1 MRLSDLASGEGVT
14 ARADHTR
21 VHVPRGPA
29 PAALRAAAALVD
41 LALVAMPLV
50 IGALVVHSLRDANG
64 GGTVDRAV
72 FGGFTLAVTAAVFV
86 WNHGFAQGR
95 RGASTG
101 KAWFGLVARRMDG
114 GPLGVRGSLALVTP
128 RQVVRRATA
137 QAEGFTEITVALTP
151 ARMRLR
157 RVTGLLVLLVI
168 LAVVVLASVAVGAR
182 PLSFAEIW
190 HGLTPPYDGTPTE
203 ADIVIRDL
211 RLPRTLLGQVTGVA
225 LGLAGG
231 LIQGHTRNPLADP
244 GILGVSAGAAC
255 AVVLAITFLGVTSAA
270 GYVWFALAGAFV
282 TSVAVFGLST
292 VGSRSPSPVSL
303 VLGGAAVAAF
313 LSAIT
318 SAVVLLDQNTLDAY
332 RFWVVGSV
340 AARGLEVL
348 TPLLPFFAIGVVLAL
363 VNAPGLNLLSLGE
376 DVARSLGT
384 SIALNR
390 VVGVA
395 AITLLA
401 GAATAACGPIAF
413 IGLAVPHVA
422 RAVTGPDYR
431 WLLPCSALVGAIL
444 LIACDVLGRVT
455 ARPGELQV
463 GIVLALVGAPFF
475 IALVRRRKLVT
486 L

>member
-1 MRLSDLASGEGVT
+1 VALPLA
-14 ARADHTR
+14 
-21 VHVPRGPA
+21 
-29 PAALRAAAALVD
+29 
-41 LALVAMPLV
+41 
-50 IGALVVHSLRDANG
+50 IGALVVHSLRDGNG
-64 GGTVDRAV
+64 GGTIDRVV
-72 FGGFTLAVTAAVFV
+72 FSGFAIAVTVAVLV
-86 WNHGFAQGR
+86 WNNGFAQGR

-101 KAWFGLVARRMDG
+101 KAWFGLVVRGTDG
-114 GPLGVRGSLALVTP
+114 QPLGVRRSLALLAP
-128 RQVVRRATA
+128 RQVVRRVTA
-137 QAEGFTEITVALTP
+137 EDEGFVRITVIVTP
-151 ARMRLR
+151 SKLRVR
-157 RVTGLLVLLVI
+157 RVAGLLVLLTV

-182 PLSFAEIW
+182 PLSFAQIG
-190 HGLTPPYDGTPTE
+190 HGLTPPYGAAATE
-203 ADIVIRDL
+203 ADIIIRDL
-211 RLPRTLLGQVTGVA
+211 RLPRTLLGLVTGIA

-255 AVVLAITFLGVTSAA
+255 AVVLAITFLDITSAA
-270 GYVWFALAGAFV
+270 DYIWFALAGALV
-282 TSVAVFGLST
+282 TSTAVFGLST
-292 VGSRSPSPVSL
+292 VGSRSPSPLSL

-318 SAVVLLDQNTLDAY
+318 SAVVLLDQNTLDTY

-340 AARGLEVL
+340 AARGLDIL
-348 TPLLPFFAIGVVLAL
+348 TPLLPFFAVGAILAL
-363 VNAPGLNLLSLGE
+363 ANAPGLNLLSLGE

-390 VVGVA
+390 IIGVT

-401 GAATAACGPIAF
+401 GAGTAACGPIAF
-413 IGLAVPHVA
+413 IGLAVPHLA
-422 RAVTGPDYR
+422 RAFTGPDYR
-431 WLLPCSALVGAIL
+431 WLLPCSALIGAIM
-444 LIACDVLGRVT
+444 LISCDILGRVT